1 MTPHRYRIYIKATAE
16 QVWQGITDPAFTTR
30 YFHNTAF
37 TSSLAPGEPVRYVL
51 PDGSDAVEG
60 LVEVAEPPHR
70 QVMTWRFMYDT
81 AMAAEPPSRV
91 EWVLTP
97 AGDGLTRLDVLHAD
111 LARSPLTWVNVKTG
125 WVWILDNLKTL
136 LETGEPLPDE
146 TAAVEIAGDD
156 PTGDWHRAQAIE
168 CNNSIWAMFEAERT
182 PANDEEMLRRAYAAA
197 YHWQRARGANA
208 LNEARALYML
218 AKSHLLAGLP
228 DRALHYADACMA
240 GTVGAGELASDFDH
254 AYAHE
259 ARARALLASGRQAD
273 GLAAWAAALA
283 VEIADPEDK
292 AIVDADFADAPAV

>member
-1 MTPHRYRIYIKATAE
+1 MTPHRYRIYIRATAE

-37 TSSLAPGEPVRYVL
+37 TSTLAAGEPVRYVL

-60 LVEVAEPPHR
+60 VVEVAEPPHR
-70 QVMTWRFMYDT
+70 LVMTWRFVYDT
-81 AMAAEPPSRV
+81 AMAAEPPGRV
-91 EWVLTP
+91 EWTLTP

-111 LARSPLTWVNVKTG
+111 LARSPITWAHVKTG

-136 LETGEPLPDE
+136 LETGEALPDE
-146 TAAVEIAGDD
+146 TLAVEIASED

-168 CNNSIWAMFEAERT
+168 CNNGVWAMVEAERT

-197 YHWQRARGANA
+197 YHWQRARGATA
-208 LNEARALYML
+208 INEARALYML
-218 AKSHLLAGLP
+218 AKVHLIADLP
-228 DRALHYADACMA
+228 DRSLHYADACMA
-240 GTVGAGELASDFDH
+240 ATWGAADLAADFDL

-259 ARARALLASGRQAD
+259 ARARALLAVGREAEGRD
-273 GLAAWAAALA
+273 AWAAALA

-292 AIVDADFADAPAV
+292 AIVDGDFADAPAL

>member
-70 QVMTWRFMYDT
+70 LVMTWRFMYDT

-218 AKSHLLAGLP
+218 AKSYLLAGLP